1 MAETILIVEDD
12 LEIQDLLSFT
22 VSRAGFESKPVNSS
36 EEAIRSLDSSI
47 PELII
52 ADWMLPGMN
61 GIDLAR
67 FIRSDDLLK
76 DIPIIMLTAL
86 GEESSKLRSFEIGVD
101 DYVTKPF
108 SPNELIARIK
118 AILRRTGV
126 RRNKELDL
134 AGIKLDLTS
143 QKLFANGKEV
153 KISPTEFKLLE
164 LFMKYPNRA
173 FDRSQLL
180 DRVWGRGVFLDDR
193 TVDVHV
199 LRLRK
204 TLKPVRCDHLIET
217 VRGVGYRLAAL

>member
-1 MAETILIVEDD
+1 M
-12 LEIQDLLSFT
+12 
-22 VSRAGFESKPVNSS
+22 
-36 EEAIRSLDSSI
+36 DSSI

-126 RRNKELDL
+126 QRNKELDL

-153 KISPTEFKLLE
+153 KISPTEFMLLE
-164 LFMKYPNRA
+164 LFM
-173 FDRSQLL
+173 
-180 DRVWGRGVFLDDR
+180 
-193 TVDVHV
+193 
-199 LRLRK
+199 
-204 TLKPVRCDHLIET
+204 
-217 VRGVGYRLAAL
+217 

>member
-1 MAETILIVEDD
+1 MAKTILIVEDD

-108 SPNELIARIK
+108 
-118 AILRRTGV
+118 LRRTGV
-126 RRNKELDL
+126 QRNKELDL

-204 TLKPVRCDHLIET
+204 TLKPVGYDHLIET

>member
-1 MAETILIVEDD
+1 MAKTILIVEDD

-52 ADWMLPGMN
+52 ADWMLPGLN

-126 RRNKELDL
+126 QRNKELDL

-193 TVDVHV
+193 TAVS
-199 LRLRK
+199 
-204 TLKPVRCDHLIET
+204 
-217 VRGVGYRLAAL
+217 